1 MSDAAV
7 DTSSEITTK
16 VRLDASRPFE
26 VRAPPPPERR
36 LAGGGWAAPSRY
48 WSLPREPARPWPG
61 LLGSPLFVCAGEG
74 AGSAAGRREAR
85 RGLGRA
91 PSGTWG
97 AGAKLEGLRERLL
110 HDSRNLFVTRLSG
123 GGRRGAGW
131 GSSARTAHENNF
143 ETRARLESEVLWG
156 GGARVQRRPGCG
168 KVAPRRAPAGCA
180 ALCSAWGALH
190 WVRGRLSALK
200 SAKAGE

>member
-156 GGARVQRRPGCG
+156 GGA
-168 KVAPRRAPAGCA
+168 CA
-180 ALCSAWGALH
+180 AAARLREGGSAASASRLRCSLFGVGSLALGPRTF
-190 WVRGRLSALK
+190 VC
-200 SAKAGE
+200 AKVC